1 MIYTLTLNP
10 SLDYIMK
17 TKEINIGEVNRSSEE
32 HVLIGGKGINVS
44 YVLNQLGVESVILG
58 FVAGFTGDFI
68 LKELESLSLNQD
80 LIKIKDGISRINVKI
95 KNKNETEI
103 NGKGPSISED
113 EKELL
118 IDKIKKLKNGDI
130 LVLSGSVISNMDEF
144 TYANILESI
153 EGLDVVKI
161 VDTTGKQLLNTL
173 KYKPFLIKPNIYELG
188 ELFDVKITKDEDVIK
203 YSKKLIDM
211 GAKNVLVSM
220 DKKGAFFV
228 NNSAYAFCRAL
239 KGKLS
244 NSTGAGDSMIAGFIY
259 KYLLDN
265 DINKAFDFSVKTGSI
280 AAFCEYLPKCCDLEV
295 IVKHELNTN

>member
-17 TKEINIGEVNRSSEE
+17 TKEINIGEVNRSSGE

-68 LKELESLSLNQD
+68 LKELESLNLNQD

-103 NGKGPSISED
+103 NGIGPLVSEN

-118 IDKIKKLKNGDI
+118 IEKIKKLKNGDI
-130 LVLSGSVISNMDEF
+130 LVLSGSVMSNMDEF

-188 ELFDVKITKDEDVIK
+188 ELFDVKITKDEEIIK
-203 YSKKLIDM
+203 YAKKLIDM
-211 GAKNVLVSM
+211 GATNVLVSM

-228 NNSAYAFCRAL
+228 NNSGYVFCKAL
-239 KGKLS
+239 KGKLL

-265 DINKAFDFSVKTGSI
+265 DINKAFDFSVKTGSV
-280 AAFCEYLPKCCDLEV
+280 AAFCECLPKCCDLEV
-295 IVKHELNTN
+295 IVKHELNMN